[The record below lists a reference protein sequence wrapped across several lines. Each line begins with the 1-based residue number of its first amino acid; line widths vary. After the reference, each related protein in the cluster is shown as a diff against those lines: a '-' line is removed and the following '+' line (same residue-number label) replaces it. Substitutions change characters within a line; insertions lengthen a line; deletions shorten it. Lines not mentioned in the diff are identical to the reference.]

1 MTGASAF
8 SDPAGMPPG
17 QADETWT
24 TWGLVVKHKVAAV
37 AALALVLLLLAII
50 VGGILASR
58 PVLVTDATTC
68 TSWGST
74 NQTQQ
79 RDYALRY
86 LREHGPLS
94 GGVTNPASVVSAI
107 NNGCGEAYV
116 NDVED
121 NITVLQAIR
130 QQY

>member
-8 SDPAGMPPG
+8 TDPAGVPG

-24 TWGLVVKHKVAAV
+24 TWGLIVKHKA
-37 AALALVLLLLAII
+37 AALAGLFLLLLLLAII

-58 PVLVTDATTC
+58 PVLVTDSTTC
-68 TSWGST
+68 TAWGSA

-79 RDYALRY
+79 RAYALRY
-86 LREHGPLS
+86 VREHGPLS
-94 GGVTNPASVVSAI
+94 GGVTNPASVVAAI

-121 NITVLQAIR
+121 NVTVLQAIR

>member
-8 SDPAGMPPG
+8 TDPAGVAG

-24 TWGLVVKHKVAAV
+24 TWGLVVKHKVAAA
-37 AALALVLLLLAII
+37 AALVLVLLLLTII

-58 PVLVTDATTC
+58 PVLVTDSTTC
-68 TSWGST
+68 TSWGSA

-79 RDYALRY
+79 RNYAQRY

-94 GGVTNPASVVSAI
+94 GGVTNPASVVTAI

-121 NITVLQAIR
+121 SVTVLQALKDEF
-130 QQY
+130 

>member
-8 SDPAGMPPG
+8 PDPGGVPG
-17 QADETWT
+17 QADEMWT
-24 TWGLVVKHKVAAV
+24 TWGLIVKHKVAAA

-58 PVLVTDATTC
+58 PVLVSDSTTC
-68 TSWGST
+68 TSWGSA

-94 GGVTNPASVVSAI
+94 GGVTNPGSVVTAI

-121 NITVLQAIR
+121 NVTVLQAIR